1 MQQPVRIERY
11 PAEIRRFINVAPP
24 LMIEIANR
32 WVLGWPEA
40 VTTLIESGGY
50 LEALENQEQQ
60 EREILASTGTSLLH
74 LARHEILQEYGL
86 SLSPPEAKL

>member
-1 MQQPVRIERY
+1 MQQPVYLQRY
-11 PAEIRRFINVAPP
+11 PKEIQNYLKSATP
-24 LMIEIANR
+24 MAIEIANR

-40 VTTLIESGGY
+40 VTALIDSGEY

-60 EREILASTGTSLLH
+60 EREILAGEGTSH

-86 SLSPPEAKL
+86 SLSPPVAKS

>member
-1 MQQPVRIERY
+1 MQQPVFIKRY
-11 PAEIRRFINVAPP
+11 PVEIQRFINVAPP

-40 VTTLIESGGY
+40 VTALIESGEY

-60 EREILASTGTSLLH
+60 EREILASAGTGH
-74 LARHEILQEYGL
+74 LARHEILQEFGL
-86 SLSPPEAKL
+86 SLSPPVAKS

>member
-1 MQQPVRIERY
+1 MQQPVFIKRY
-11 PAEIRRFINVAPP
+11 PVEIQKFINVAPP

-40 VTTLIESGGY
+40 VTALIESGEY

-60 EREILASTGTSLLH
+60 EREILASTGTSYLH
-74 LARHEILQEYGL
+74 LARHEILQDFGL
-86 SLSPPEAKL
+86 SLSPPAAKL

>member
-1 MQQPVRIERY
+1 MQQPVYLQKY
-11 PAEIRRFINVAPP
+11 PKEIQNFLKLATP

-40 VTTLIESGGY
+40 VTALIDSGEY
-50 LEALENQEQQ
+50 LEALENQEHQ
-60 EREILASTGTSLLH
+60 EREILSQPGLNH

-86 SLSPPEAKL
+86 SLSPPVAKS